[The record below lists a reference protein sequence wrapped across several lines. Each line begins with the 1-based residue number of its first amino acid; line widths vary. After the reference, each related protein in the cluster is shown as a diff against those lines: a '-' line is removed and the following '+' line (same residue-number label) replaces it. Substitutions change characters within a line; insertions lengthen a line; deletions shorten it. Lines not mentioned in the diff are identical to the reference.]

1 MTATTPSS
9 AVDREKPLPPLPLDL
24 ERVIE
29 RFKEQEREKMRKRKP
44 VGGPVAVGKGQGL
57 RQDGERLSPA
67 TYVAKRS
74 LTAPTGHGHGQEQG
88 QGCGHGHGRKKS
100 VTFAA
105 KLGMGKGKGK
115 ETESPVDPSL
125 EWRGNGNRG
134 GGT

>member
-29 RFKEQEREKMRKRKP
+29 RFKEQERVKMRKRKP

-74 LTAPTGHGHGQEQG
+74 LTAPTGHGHG
-88 QGCGHGHGRKKS
+88 HGRKKS

-105 KLGMGKGKGK
+105 ELGMGKGKGK
-115 ETESPVDPSL
+115 GKESESPVDPSL
-125 EWRGNGNRG
+125 EWRGNGSRG